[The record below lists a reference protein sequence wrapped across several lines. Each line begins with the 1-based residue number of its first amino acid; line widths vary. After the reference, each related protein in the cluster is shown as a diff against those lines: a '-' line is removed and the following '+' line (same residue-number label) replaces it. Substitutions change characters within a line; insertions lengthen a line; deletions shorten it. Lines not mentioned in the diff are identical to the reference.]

1 MTYNLFDQDQNN
13 GEEIVPLAETPVE
26 KNTNDE
32 PNVREEADL
41 FSFSAPTDHN
51 TAETARMSGLA
62 WSTGFVLFGAIILMM
77 LIGWGADLLFGTQP
91 WGMIGGLV
99 IGAVI
104 GFIQLFRVSSEIFR
118 K

>member
-1 MTYNLFDQDQNN
+1 MTYNLFDQDQNY
-13 GEEIVPLAETPVE
+13 EEDKVPAAETPVE
-26 KNTNDE
+26 NTTNDE
-32 PNVREEADL
+32 LKPREEADL
-41 FSFSAPTDHN
+41 FSFSAQPNQN

-91 WGMIGGLV
+91 WGMVGGLV
-99 IGAVI
+99 VGAVI